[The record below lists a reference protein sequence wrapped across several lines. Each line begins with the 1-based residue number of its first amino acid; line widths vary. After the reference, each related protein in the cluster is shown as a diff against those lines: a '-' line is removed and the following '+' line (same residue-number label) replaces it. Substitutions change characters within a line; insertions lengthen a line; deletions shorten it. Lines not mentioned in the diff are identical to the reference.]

1 MLLLSFSRL
10 LPTSQVKK
18 VTGNNSAENKIGKVD
33 SSSTVNKITEI
44 DSSSAVNT
52 DGINESTPLLS

>member
-18 VTGNNSAENKIGKVD
+18 VTGNNSAENKIAKV
-33 SSSTVNKITEI
+33 